1 MHQLTIL
8 NRQIIKLI
16 YILGTVGLRGWKR
29 KKKKIDITDIKHSL
43 KSICHTLI
51 IECVFDILSPY

>member
-1 MHQLTIL
+1 MHQITIL

-16 YILGTVGLRGWKR
+16 YILSTVGLRGQKE
-29 KKKKIDITDIKHSL
+29 KKIDVTDIKHSL

>member
-16 YILGTVGLRGWKR
+16 YILSTVGLRGQKE
-29 KKKKIDITDIKHSL
+29 KKIDVTDIKHIL

>member
-16 YILGTVGLRGWKR
+16 YILGTAGLRGQKKR
-29 KKKKIDITDIKHSL
+29 KKIDVTDMKHSL
-43 KSICHTLI
+43 KSICHTRI

>member
-16 YILGTVGLRGWKR
+16 YILSTVGLRGQKG
-29 KKKKIDITDIKHSL
+29 KKIDVTDIKHSL

>member
-1 MHQLTIL
+1 MHQITIL

-16 YILGTVGLRGWKR
+16 YILSTAGLRGQKE
-29 KKKKIDITDIKHSL
+29 KKKIDVTDIKHSL

>member
-16 YILGTVGLRGWKR
+16 YILSTVGLRGQKE
-29 KKKKIDITDIKHSL
+29 KKKDVTDIKHSL